1 LKGENEFI
9 TGMNMPASNYY
20 IITPTGKLT
29 KLPTIED
36 AIKASRKGGYL
47 WLDYLKPTKN
57 DLVPLIEL
65 LGLHPLAVE
74 DCLDDDQIPKIEDY
88 PTHAFILFNRIEY
101 HKNVLAISELDIF
114 VGNKFL
120 VTVSKHGLMQHT
132 LMRDVERFVG
142 MDIKNCRQGPA
153 YLAHAILDHVV
164 DEMFGAIE
172 SLEDE
177 ISNAEDVILGDLDH
191 FDPARLLE
199 FRRDLT
205 ALRKSLFHERE
216 ILIKICRYDSSFIPN
231 KAILLYRD
239 IYDHLAKFFE
249 LTETDR
255 EIIASL
261 MEMYLSM
268 LNNQMAKAA
277 NDTNTTVRRLTF
289 ITTIFMPLSLLAGI
303 GGMSEWSMM
312 TGPENWRFTY
322 PLFLLAMVVIGGLNY
337 ALLKWLESNRDR
349 KKPMVK

>member
-1 LKGENEFI
+1 MTESNFYVI
-9 TGMNMPASNYY
+9 TS
-20 IITPTGKLT
+20 TGKLVPKSSVNEALT
-29 KLPTIED
+29 AVK
-36 AIKASRKGGYL
+36 KGGFI

-57 DLVPLIEL
+57 DLLPLIEK
-65 LGLHPLAVE
+65 LGLHPLSIE
-74 DCLDDDQIPKIEDY
+74 DSLDDDQIPKIEDY
-88 PTHAFILFNRIEY
+88 PKHAFILFNRIEY
-101 HKNVLAISELDIF
+101 HKDVLAITELDLSI
-114 VGNKFL
+114 GQKFL
-120 VTVSKHGLMQHT
+120 VTVSQHGLMQKT
-132 LMRDVERFVG
+132 LIRDVKRFVE

-153 YLAHAILDHVV
+153 FLAHALLDHVV
-164 DEMFGAIE
+164 DEKFTVIE
-172 SLEDE
+172 KLEDE
-177 ISNAEDVILGDLDH
+177 VNTAEDVISQDIEH
-191 FDPARLLE
+191 FDPAHLLNL
-199 FRRDLT
+199 RRDLT

-216 ILIKICRYDSSFIPN
+216 ILIKICRYDSSFIPD

-322 PLFLLAMVVIGGLNY
+322 PLFLLAMVAIGILNY
-337 ALLKWLESNRDR
+337 LLLKWLERDRDR
-349 KKPMVK
+349 KKPIAK

>member
-1 LKGENEFI
+1 
-9 TGMNMPASNYY
+9 MSASNYY
-20 IITPTGKLT
+20 VITPAGKLIQ
-29 KLPTIED
+29 LATIEE
-36 AIKASRKGGYL
+36 AMKASRKGGYF
-47 WLDYLKPTKN
+47 WLDYLKPTKE
-57 DLVPLIEL
+57 DLWPLIEL

-101 HKNVLAISELDIF
+101 RGNTLAVSELDIF
-114 VGNKFL
+114 IGEKFL
-120 VTVSKHGLMQHT
+120 VTVSRHGLMQHS
-132 LMRDVERFVG
+132 LMRDVERFIG
-142 MDIKNCRQGPA
+142 LDIKNCRQGPA
-153 YLAHAILDHVV
+153 FLAHALLDHVV
-164 DEMFGAIE
+164 DEKFDVIE
-172 SLEDE
+172 KLEDE
-177 ISNAEDVILGDLDH
+177 ISIAEDVILGDLEH

-199 FRRDLT
+199 LRRDLT

-216 ILIKICRYDSSFIPN
+216 ILIKICRYDSSFIPD

-268 LNNQMAKAA
+268 LNNEMAKAA
-277 NDTNTTVRRLTF
+277 NNTNATVRRLTF

-312 TGPENWRFTY
+312 TGPENWRVSY
-322 PLFLLAMVVIGGLNY
+322 PIFLAAMVAIGVVDY
-337 ALLKWLESNRDR
+337 FLLKWLERSDY
-349 KKPMVK
+349 KKNN